1 MRRSLVIESAD
12 PVVKVALHAED
23 CFVVGRSGAAN
34 LPLNDPAISRQ
45 HCAIIPSPDGTQI
58 EDLGGAGGTFVN
70 GTRVLGR
77 VRLTN
82 GDQIRIGSTVLRF
95 RVEPHSCPQPTL
107 VGADDK
113 LASKLPDS
121 DVTLGRRPRAL
132 HPALPNSGP
141 STLQPAALS
150 PISLK
155 QRLIIGRDPQCD
167 VVLPSRDVSR
177 CHAEIRGENGTYSV
191 RDLSSTNG
199 TFVNGAEVRGR
210 TALREGCRLRVGP
223 YTFLLRGEFLL
234 PSCQKGKVRITL
246 HNVSQ
251 KITDRA
257 TRQKLLLLD
266 GISLVIEP
274 NEFVALLGPSGSGKS
289 TLMDAVNG
297 RRPASSGRVM
307 VNEDDF
313 YSAYRYYRRAIGY
326 VPQKDIVH
334 ATLTIHQALTFT
346 ARLRLPSDT
355 SGQEIERVVS
365 EVIQKIGL
373 SERRHTLVG
382 NLSGGQ
388 AKRVSLGAELIAD
401 PSLLFL
407 DEATSGLDAGT
418 EAKMMTLFRQ
428 IADEGKTVMC
438 ITHNVENVKLCD
450 LVVVL
455 AKGRLVYY
463 GPPTEA
469 PGFFD
474 VSQISEIYDR
484 LESTSAEEWA
494 NRFQASAFQQRYVAG
509 RSKTTTMEQKALQV
523 PDLRAGTQVSLRET
537 CRQMKVLTSRYA
549 TVLLQDRKNV
559 ALLLGQAPLI
569 GLLLGTVFANG
580 AAQDHRLV
588 VFLMAI
594 SAIWFGC
601 INASRE
607 VVKELPIYLRERA
620 VNLELFA
627 YLGSKVLVLTALCA
641 VQCLALFMIVSPLT
655 SLHADTGKLLLTL
668 LLTAISGM
676 LMGLVVSAL
685 VDTAD
690 KAMAIVPVLLIP
702 QVILANII
710 TPLEGFTRTIAH
722 WCIVSFWAVD
732 AMLNTLPG
740 GPGLAVPPHHPWAE
754 DVCVLCLFMVAC
766 GAAAAW
772 ALKRHDKLG

>member
-1 MRRSLVIESAD
+1 M
-12 PVVKVALHAED
+12 
-23 CFVVGRSGAAN
+23 
-34 LPLNDPAISRQ
+34 
-45 HCAIIPSPDGTQI
+45 
-58 EDLGGAGGTFVN
+58 
-70 GTRVLGR
+70 
-77 VRLTN
+77 
-82 GDQIRIGSTVLRF
+82 
-95 RVEPHSCPQPTL
+95 
-107 VGADDK
+107 
-113 LASKLPDS
+113 
-121 DVTLGRRPRAL
+121 
-132 HPALPNSGP
+132 
-141 STLQPAALS
+141 
-150 PISLK
+150 
-155 QRLIIGRDPQCD
+155 
-167 VVLPSRDVSR
+167 
-177 CHAEIRGENGTYSV
+177 
-191 RDLSSTNG
+191 
-199 TFVNGAEVRGR
+199 
-210 TALREGCRLRVGP
+210 REGCRIRVGP
-223 YTFLLRGEFLL
+223 YTFLMRGEFLL
-234 PSCQKGKVRITL
+234 PACQKGKVRIAL
-246 HNVSQ
+246 HNLSQ
-251 KITDRA
+251 EVMDRA
-257 TRQKLLLLD
+257 TGQKLLLLD

-313 YSAYRYYRRAIGY
+313 YAAYRYYRRAIGY
-326 VPQKDIVH
+326 VPQRDIVH
-334 ATLTIHQALTFT
+334 TTLTVHQALTFT

-365 EVIQKIGL
+365 EVIRKIGL

-428 IADEGKTVMC
+428 IADEGKTVLC

-455 AKGRLVYY
+455 AEGRLVYY
-463 GPPTEA
+463 GPPAEA
-469 PGFFD
+469 PGFFG
-474 VSQISEIYDR
+474 VSQISEVYDR

-494 NRFQASAFQQRYVAG
+494 KRFRASALYQRYVVGRRKATTHAPKPPQAPETQAG
-509 RSKTTTMEQKALQV
+509 
-523 PDLRAGTQVSLRET
+523 AGISPSET
-537 CRQMKVLTSRYA
+537 CRQMKVLTQRYA

-569 GLLLGTVFANG
+569 GLLLGTVFVKG
-580 AAQDHRLV
+580 TAQDQRLV

-641 VQCLALFMIVSPLT
+641 VQCLGLFVIVSPLT
-655 SLHADTGKLLLTL
+655 SLQADTGKLLLTL
-668 LLTAISGM
+668 LLTAMSGM

-710 TPLEGFTRTIAH
+710 TPLEGLTRTVAH

-732 AMLNTLPG
+732 AMLNTLPA
-740 GPGLAVPPHHPWAE
+740 GPGLVVPPHHAWAD
-754 DVCVLCLFMVAC
+754 DVWALSLFMVAF